1 VTVGAIHAL
10 RETEPRSTLS
20 SAIRIPGT
28 HSVSLLIASYWTKS
42 YPLLFYFP
50 HCHKTNTK
58 RTNNMPTRRAKFK
71 KSSSFKDLLQR
82 RDAAGLGELSP
93 DLSPQE
99 RQYADDMAS
108 ASARSE
114 GSTFTDVLD
123 IGNNSN
129 PSPMLDGVGAEAYP
143 ASGDRELPMFRDFNQ
158 RERKN
163 SNDFDE
169 DCPVHDQLP
178 SAEELKIALQ
188 SRSGRNWLL
197 RRRCSRWMWIA
208 AVVII
213 LVLLVSTVALSKTT
227 SHSIQEKFDPN
238 RMEQVIQLLIAS
250 GASPE
255 ISLRVTENAQRRA
268 AVYIAAGDA
277 YSATWPDDPNMTQRL
292 VERFTLATIYYG
304 MNGNHWNYRLKFLAA
319 IDHCDW

>member
-1 VTVGAIHAL
+1 
-10 RETEPRSTLS
+10 
-20 SAIRIPGT
+20 
-28 HSVSLLIASYWTKS
+28 
-42 YPLLFYFP
+42 
-50 HCHKTNTK
+50 
-58 RTNNMPTRRAKFK
+58 MPTRRAKFK
-71 KSSSFKDLLQR
+71 KSSSFKDLLR
-82 RDAAGLGELSP
+82 RREAAGLGEFSP
-93 DLSPQE
+93 DLSPE
-99 RQYADDMAS
+99 EGQYADDMAS
-108 ASARSE
+108 ASERSE

-129 PSPMLDGVGAEAYP
+129 PHLMLDGVDAAEAYP

-158 RERKN
+158 REWRK
-163 SNDFDE
+163 SNDSDDDE
-169 DCPVHDQLP
+169 DYPVHDQLP

-213 LVLLVSTVALSKTT
+213 LILVSTIALSKTN
-227 SHSIQEKFDPN
+227 SHGIQEKFDPT
-238 RMEQVIQLLIAS
+238 RIEQVIQLLIAS

-277 YSATWPDDPNMTQRL
+277 YSATWPDDPDMTQRL

-304 MNGNHWNYRLKFLAA
+304 LNGNHWNYRLKFLEA